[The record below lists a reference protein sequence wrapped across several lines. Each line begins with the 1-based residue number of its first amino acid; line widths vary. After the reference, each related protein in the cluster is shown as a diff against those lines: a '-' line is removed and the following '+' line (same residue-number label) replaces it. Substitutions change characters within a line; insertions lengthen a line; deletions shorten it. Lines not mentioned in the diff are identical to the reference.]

1 MSSPNE
7 GRGGGLIIGVA
18 GEIGWVDTTVPFGPG
33 GTALASAGMLAA
45 QAFWNDAKDDFKIGQ
60 KYATDMRIYEVE
72 GVAQK

>member
-1 MSSPNE
+1 
-7 GRGGGLIIGVA
+7 L
-18 GEIGWVDTTVPFGPG
+18 PFHQADKRANPKRSLWPH
-33 GTALASAGMLAA
+33 AEAA